1 MSIHFTKNV
10 HFTKLVRVEGRLRE
24 FNFRKMGGPA
34 EEKFSVDTVD
44 LRGNRIMFFMKKEN
58 ENWKINS
65 GLVPVWVTQSEANLN
80 EMIKEELNLQ

>member
-1 MSIHFTKNV
+1 MSIHFIKNV

-34 EEKFSVDTVD
+34 EEKFSVD
-44 LRGNRIMFFMKKEN
+44 LRGNRIMFFMKKE
-58 ENWKINS
+58 EDNWKINS
-65 GLVPVWVTQSEANLN
+65 SLVPAWVTQSEANLN

>member
-1 MSIHFTKNV
+1 MHFVKNV

-24 FNFRKMGGPA
+24 FNFRKMGGPE

-65 GLVPVWVTQSEANLN
+65 TLVPVWVTQSEAKLN
-80 EMIKEELNLQ
+80 EMIKEELNLR

>member
-1 MSIHFTKNV
+1 MSIHFVKNV

-24 FNFRKMGGPA
+24 FNFRKMGSPA

-44 LRGNRIMFFMKKEN
+44 LRGNRIMFFMKKED

-65 GLVPVWVTQSEANLN
+65 SLVPAWVTQSEANLN